1 MGSDSKTMKIK
12 KTITGFM
19 QTKRGKIIMGGVI
32 IAIGMTVGI
41 LLASSYINGNNGTG
55 VGKGVDNQKS
65 ASTQQTNGNHSI
77 SSTEESEDGENGN
90 SLDKVNSES
99 KEANIDTDNE
109 KYAVEVSDEN
119 GEDAEKGEQE
129 GKALE
134 SNGNNSEETENTESS
149 VTVDTEESK
158 ASRIGIA
165 IEQTLFEGND
175 MTSSLSGSIL
185 KQLQNEVQ
193 EMTRLSNSTINIT
206 SAVEKEEK
214 AFISDRTDAPQ
225 GTPPDVEYEYDINGN
240 VIASLSNQGK
250 KEEEAEKETEN
261 NNNNNNNSNNTNG
274 DSKEIFYDN
283 GVAYVNVRDVD
294 IDRNNKI
301 YVSYRGYGYYIDASQ
316 YSKTPSKLQNKQAYD
331 LVYVGTVG
339 TKNGYKISYQNKVD
353 NSIVAINL
361 IKGVGDYKQYTIDG
375 MD

>member
-1 MGSDSKTMKIK
+1 
-12 KTITGFM
+12 
-19 QTKRGKIIMGGVI
+19 MGGVI
-32 IAIGMTVGI
+32 IAIGMAVGL

-55 VGKGVDNQKS
+55 VGKGVDTQKS

-240 VIASLSNQGK
+240 VIGSLSNQGK

-261 NNNNNNNSNNTNG
+261 NNNNNNTG

-331 LVYVGTVG
+331 LVYIGTVR

>member
-1 MGSDSKTMKIK
+1 MS
-12 KTITGFM
+12 
-19 QTKRGKIIMGGVI
+19 GVI
-32 IAIGMTVGI
+32 IAIGMAVGI
-41 LLASSYINGNNGTG
+41 LLASSSSSINGTNGTG
-55 VGKGVDNQKS
+55 VGKRADNQKS

-77 SSTEESEDGENGN
+77 SSTEKYEDRENGN
-90 SLDKVNSES
+90 SLEKINSES
-99 KEANIDTDNE
+99 KEVNIDTDNE
-109 KYAVEVSDEN
+109 KYAVEVSGESEEN
-119 GEDAEKGEQE
+119 AEKGEQE
-129 GKALE
+129 EGKALE
-134 SNGNNSEETENTESS
+134 SDGNNSEETENTEPN

-240 VIASLSNQGK
+240 VIGSLSNQGK
-250 KEEEAEKETEN
+250 KEEEAEKETETNKN
-261 NNNNNNNSNNTNG
+261 NNNNNNNNTG

-353 NSIVAINL
+353 NSIVTINL

>member
-1 MGSDSKTMKIK
+1 
-12 KTITGFM
+12 
-19 QTKRGKIIMGGVI
+19 MGGVI
-32 IAIGMTVGI
+32 IAIGMAVGI
-41 LLASSYINGNNGTG
+41 LLASSSSINGNNGTG

-65 ASTQQTNGNHSI
+65 APTQQINGSHNI
-77 SSTEESEDGENGN
+77 SSTEESEDKENAKN
-90 SLDKVNSES
+90 NSES
-99 KEANIDTDNE
+99 KKANIDTENE

-119 GEDAEKGEQE
+119 GENAEKGEQEE

-134 SNGNNSEETENTESS
+134 SNGNNSEETENTEPN

-240 VIASLSNQGK
+240 IIGSLSNQGK
-250 KEEEAEKETEN
+250 KEEEAEKETETNKN
-261 NNNNNNNSNNTNG
+261 NNNNNNNNTG

-331 LVYVGTVG
+331 LVYVGTVR

>member
-1 MGSDSKTMKIK
+1 MS
-12 KTITGFM
+12 
-19 QTKRGKIIMGGVI
+19 GVI
-32 IAIGMTVGI
+32 IAIGMAVG
-41 LLASSYINGNNGTG
+41 LLLTSSSINGNNGTG

-65 ASTQQTNGNHSI
+65 APTQQINGSHSI

-90 SLDKVNSES
+90 SLEKINSES
-99 KEANIDTDNE
+99 KGANIDTDNE
-109 KYAVEVSDEN
+109 KYAVEVSDESVEN
-119 GEDAEKGEQE
+119 AEKGEQK

-134 SNGNNSEETENTESS
+134 SNGNNSEETETTEPK

-240 VIASLSNQGK
+240 VIGSLSNQGK

-261 NNNNNNNSNNTNG
+261 NNNNNNNNTTG

-283 GVAYVNVRDVD
+283 GAAYVNVRDVD

-331 LVYVGTVG
+331 LVYVGTIG

>member
-12 KTITGFM
+12 KTITRFT

-32 IAIGMTVGI
+32 IAIGMAVGL
-41 LLASSYINGNNGTG
+41 LLASSSSINGNNGTG
-55 VGKGVDNQKS
+55 VGKRVDNQKS
-65 ASTQQTNGNHSI
+65 AHTQQINGSHNI
-77 SSTEESEDGENGN
+77 NSTEESEDKENAKN
-90 SLDKVNSES
+90 NSES
-99 KEANIDTDNE
+99 KEVNIDTDNE
-109 KYAVEVSDEN
+109 KYAVEVSDES
-119 GEDAEKGEQE
+119 GENAEKEKQE
-129 GKALE
+129 EKALE
-134 SNGNNSEETENTESS
+134 RDGNNLEETENTEPN

-165 IEQTLFEGND
+165 IEQTLFEGNN

-240 VIASLSNQGK
+240 VIGSLSNQGK

-261 NNNNNNNSNNTNG
+261 NNNNSNNTG

>member
-1 MGSDSKTMKIK
+1 MSE
-12 KTITGFM
+12 
-19 QTKRGKIIMGGVI
+19 VI
-32 IAIGMTVGI
+32 IAIGMAVGL
-41 LLASSYINGNNGTG
+41 LLASSSINGNNGTG
-55 VGKGVDNQKS
+55 VEKRVDNQKS
-65 ASTQQTNGNHSI
+65 APTQQINGSHNI
-77 SSTEESEDGENGN
+77 NSTEESEDKENAKN
-90 SLDKVNSES
+90 NSES
-99 KEANIDTDNE
+99 KGVNIDTDNE
-109 KYAVEVSDEN
+109 KYAVEVSDES
-119 GEDAEKGEQE
+119 GENAEKEKQE
-129 GKALE
+129 EKALE
-134 SNGNNSEETENTESS
+134 RDGNNSEETENTEPN

-165 IEQTLFEGND
+165 IEQTLFEGNN

-240 VIASLSNQGK
+240 VIGSLSNQGK

-261 NNNNNNNSNNTNG
+261 NNNNNNSNNTG

-316 YSKTPSKLQNKQAYD
+316 CSKTPSKLQNKQAYD